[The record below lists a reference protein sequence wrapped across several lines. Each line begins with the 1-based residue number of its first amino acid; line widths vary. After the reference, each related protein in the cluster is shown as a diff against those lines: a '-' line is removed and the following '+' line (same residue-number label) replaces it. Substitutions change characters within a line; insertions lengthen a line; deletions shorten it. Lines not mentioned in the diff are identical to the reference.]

1 MTSSVK
7 SNLEETAL
15 VPNVMQPSPINNIKI
30 VEIDQKRVIHTVIMN
45 KKYLTQC
52 TCVPKT
58 RQYPMVTKMIISP
71 SYI

>member
-30 VEIDQKRVIHTVIMN
+30 VEIYQNRVIHNLIMN
-45 KKYLTQC
+45 NIDK
-52 TCVPKT
+52 
-58 RQYPMVTKMIISP
+58 
-71 SYI
+71 